1 MRTLAVMVMLAGPA
15 MAAGYPDG
23 IPGDEVAQLI
33 RAALA
38 EAGQEAG
45 DLAVPGRSFP
55 ACETVPQVAPRQG
68 SWATAEVSCPAP
80 VWSRAVRTGL
90 AIPQR
95 AVAEPEAAG
104 STGPMVVTLARSV
117 ARGAVLTAADVTLAP
132 VAARAP
138 DGIFTDPTDVIG
150 RRTKAAM
157 GEGKAVLLRQL
168 EPDWLVEAG
177 NPLVLI
183 AAAGGLAV
191 SAPAEALEDGAMGDV
206 IRVVNLSSQREVKA
220 IVTGRNSVTV
230 QTNMR

>member
-1 MRTLAVMVMLAGPA
+1 MRALAVMMMLAGPA
-15 MAAGYPDG
+15 AAGYPTG
-23 IPGDEVAQLI
+23 ISGDEVAQLI
-33 RAALA
+33 RAALVQ
-38 EAGQEAG
+38 AGQDAG
-45 DLAVPGRSFP
+45 DLAVPGRAFP
-55 ACETVPQVAPRQG
+55 PCETVPEVAPRQG
-68 SWATAEVSCPAP
+68 SWATAEVRCPAP

-90 AIPQR
+90 AVPGR
-95 AVAEPEAAG
+95 AGTQAEPPAAQ
-104 STGPMVVTLARSV
+104 GPMVVTLARSV

-132 VAARAP
+132 AAARAP
-138 DGIFTDPTDVIG
+138 DGIFTDPAAVIG
-150 RRTKAAM
+150 RRTKAAL

-220 IVTGRNSVTV
+220 IVTGRNSVTA